1 MRRHLLSL
9 ILLGNIQLAQAFL
22 IENVADFSSAGS
34 SFALINNDD
43 GFLYEEQPDLCN
55 VTDLSDYI
63 HQMTDNSSHACR
75 SNGSLNMETD
85 NNSTHFSSIGRD
97 GGASFNDLQNQIRKN
112 ILETGLV
119 ATVIPGST
127 LIGISA
133 INPLSA
139 ITLNDTTA
147 LGVISSPQAITSV
160 SAPTSLVL
168 VVLGWLILN
177 FNENRMIRRSGRI
190 NNN

>member
-1 MRRHLLSL
+1 MRRYLLSL

-22 IENVADFSSAGS
+22 IENVVDLSSAEG
-34 SFALINNDD
+34 SFAIIDNGD
-43 GFLYEEQPDLCN
+43 GSLYEEQPDQCN
-55 VTDLSDYI
+55 ITDLSDYI
-63 HQMTDNSSHACR
+63 HKITDNSSHACR
-75 SNGSLNMETD
+75 SNGSSSMEMD
-85 NNSTHFSSIGRD
+85 NNSAHFSSIDRD
-97 GGASFNDLQNQIRKN
+97 GGVIFNDLQNQIRKN
-112 ILETGLV
+112 ILETGLM

-133 INPLSA
+133 INPLSV
-139 ITLNDTTA
+139 ITPNDTTG
-147 LGVISSPQAITSV
+147 LGVIFSPEAMTSV

-177 FNENRMIRRSGRI
+177 FNENRTIRRPGKI